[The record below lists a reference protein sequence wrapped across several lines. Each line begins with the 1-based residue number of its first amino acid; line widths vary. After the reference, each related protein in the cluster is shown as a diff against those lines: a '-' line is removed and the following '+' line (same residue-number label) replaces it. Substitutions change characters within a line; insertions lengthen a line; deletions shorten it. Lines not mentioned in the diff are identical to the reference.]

1 MGVQHPRDCNK
12 MASVAVAAVTV
23 EQSQPI
29 VIDLR
34 DLIAFW
40 KNAYL

>member
-1 MGVQHPRDCNK
+1 MGMQHLRACNK
-12 MASVAVAAVTV
+12 IASVTVVAAAAVTV

-34 DLIAFW
+34 DLIAF
-40 KNAYL
+40 